1 MFVWDTAG
9 QERFRQIARM
19 YYNEVAGAFVCF
31 DLTDEDSFRTA
42 KFWIEDLKQNAP
54 ANAVKI
60 LLGLKVDLV
69 RAGLDRR
76 PSHVPMQRQ
85 VTTEQAYIFA

>member
-1 MFVWDTAG
+1 
-9 QERFRQIARM
+9 M

-31 DLTDEDSFRTA
+31 DLTDEESFSAA
-42 KFWIEDLKQNAP
+42 KFWITDLKQNAP
-54 ANAVKI
+54 PNAVKI

-69 RAGLDRR
+69 TRSKDERR

-85 VTTEQAYIFA
+85 VTTEQAYMFA